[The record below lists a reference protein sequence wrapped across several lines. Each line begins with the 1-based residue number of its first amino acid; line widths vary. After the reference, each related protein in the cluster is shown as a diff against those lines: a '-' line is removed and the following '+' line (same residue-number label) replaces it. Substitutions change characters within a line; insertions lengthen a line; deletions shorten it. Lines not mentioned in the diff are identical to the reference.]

1 MREHRFEADP
11 SRVVIVLPG
20 IRYTPAHPLLH
31 YARLVALSHQWTVQ
45 EIWWDAPGGEVDWVA
60 WVGAA
65 ARDAIAAEAGR
76 RVAIVGKSL
85 GTLAIP
91 VAAEQSI
98 PGVWL
103 TPLLGRV
110 EVRAAVRKLPAATL
124 LIGGTTDD
132 TWDSDVA
139 RASGLGVHT
148 VTDGDHVLEIAGD
161 PVRSVDALRTV
172 VVAMD
177 QFFSSLGSSPSRGP
191 SLDARGAT

>member
-1 MREHRFEADP
+1 MSEHRFEADP

-31 YARLVALSHQWTVQ
+31 YARLVALSHRWTVQ
-45 EIWWDAPGGEVDWVA
+45 EVWWDAPSGDVDWLA

-65 ARDAIAAEAGR
+65 AHEAIAAEPGR

-91 VAAEQSI
+91 VAAERSI

-103 TPLLGRV
+103 TPLLGRP
-110 EVRAAVRKLPAATL
+110 EVAAATRRLPVPSL
-124 LIGGTTDD
+124 LVGGTADE
-132 TWDSDVA
+132 TWKPEAA
-139 RASGLGVHT
+139 RASGSRIHEVS
-148 VTDGDHVLEIAGD
+148 DGDHVLEVAAD
-161 PVRSVDALRTV
+161 PVRSVDALRSV

-177 QFFSSLGSSPSRGP
+177 QFFD
-191 SLDARGAT
+191 SLDTSSDELSGTDDA